1 MLKTLFVYYD
11 KRLSQDLKHMFESD
25 FKIADKILLVAV
37 VIFSITVAFVTS
49 LQHGYYLL
57 GMVGGGVISTVC
69 IIAYNTIAGSIMCRI
84 IMATAL
90 ACLLAIT
97 VQQSHGLGEGH
108 FLFFLGFTILIRY
121 RDILPLLLFVTI
133 TVVHHLSLTYCQS
146 IGVEVWGQAVLIYSW
161 GENSEW
167 GLLAPLVY
175 HVIFA
180 LLSLVVST
188 YYIYEGNIKFVESNL
203 VISAVEKAAE
213 GDLSSKIDNEGV
225 DSLLVAHVNS
235 FLQRLHN
242 IFSQIDQVTDTLT
255 SQANDTSSL
264 AKTRVSQASSQQSEV
279 LQVATAVSEM
289 AISTQ
294 QIAGNAE
301 QTALAST
308 ESVQTSENGGK
319 LANTCQ
325 QSITELS
332 KQVTQASEII
342 SELDRNGQQIS
353 SIVQTIKGIAEQ
365 TNLLALNAAIEAAR
379 AGEQGRGFAVV
390 ADEIRVLSQRTH
402 SSTEEITTMISVLE
416 VSTASAV
423 QTMGGCHELASTSV
437 DDAHK
442 AAQSFDEITGAVK
455 NISNMATQIATAAEE
470 QTSVTEEI
478 NRNTLSISDV
488 SKLFLKGAEKGISE
502 ATLLQDQA
510 RKIGVLME
518 GFQFR

>member
-11 KRLSQDLKHMFESD
+11 KRMSQELKQKFESD

-49 LQHGYYLL
+49 LQHGYFVL
-57 GMVGGGVISTVC
+57 GIVGGGLISTVC
-69 IIAYNTIAGSIMCRI
+69 IIAYKTIAGSVMCRI

-90 ACLLAIT
+90 SCLLAIT

-121 RDILPLLLFVTI
+121 RDVLPLLLFVGL

-146 IGVEVWGQAVLIYSW
+146 IGVELWGEPILIYSW
-161 GENSEW
+161 GENTEW

-203 VISAVEKAAE
+203 VIAAVEKAAA
-213 GDLSSKIDNEGV
+213 GDLSNEIDNEGV
-225 DSLLVAHVNS
+225 DSLLVEHVNS
-235 FLQRLHN
+235 FIQRLHS
-242 IFSQIDQVTDTLT
+242 IFSQIDQVTEILT
-255 SQANDTSSL
+255 TQANDTSSS
-264 AKTRVSQASSQQSEV
+264 AEIRVNQASSQQSEV
-279 LQVATAVSEM
+279 MQVVTAVSEM
-289 AISTQ
+289 ATSTQ

-301 QTALAST
+301 QTALASS
-308 ESVQTSENGGK
+308 ESVETSEVGGK

-332 KQVTQASEII
+332 AQVTQASEII
-342 SELDRNGQQIS
+342 EELDRNGQQIS

-379 AGEQGRGFAVV
+379 AGDQGRGFAVV

-402 SSTEEITTMISVLE
+402 SSTEEITTMISALE
-416 VSTASAV
+416 VSTESAV
-423 QTMGGCHELASTSV
+423 QTMGGCHELATTSV
-437 DDAHK
+437 SDAQK
-442 AAQSFDEITGAVK
+442 AAQSFNEITSAVK
-455 NISNMATQIATAAEE
+455 NISNMATQIATAAEQ

-478 NRNTLSISDV
+478 NRNTNSINDV
-488 SKLFLKGAEKGISE
+488 SALFVKEAEKGISE
-502 ATLLQDQA
+502 ASLLQGQA
-510 RKIGVLME
+510 RKIGVLIE
-518 GFQFR
+518 DFQFR